1 MATIK
6 FNDVVARI
14 AVALDEPV
22 NDFAETLRTLRLTAN
37 DADDGRTFTWNND
50 SRLRD
55 MFKRGYGPGSGVE
68 ISAATI
74 GFVLVAYMFKPRRT
88 AAEKTLD
95 LMFAVP
101 PRQIGSRKL
110 ELCPRTN
117 ARHFGAALAKVLT
130 DRTLMAD
137 LTEIMV
143 VETLGRADLI
153 FGSEPHETV
162 SQFSS
167 EKYRKIK
174 PGFHTSLHM
183 RTVPLRFLPG
193 LLNQVEKAAA

>member
-1 MATIK
+1 
-6 FNDVVARI
+6 
-14 AVALDEPV
+14 
-22 NDFAETLRTLRLTAN
+22 
-37 DADDGRTFTWNND
+37 
-50 SRLRD
+50 
-55 MFKRGYGPGSGVE
+55 
-68 ISAATI
+68 
-74 GFVLVAYMFKPRRT
+74 
-88 AAEKTLD
+88 
-95 LMFAVP
+95 
-101 PRQIGSRKL
+101 
-110 ELCPRTN
+110 
-117 ARHFGAALAKVLT
+117 
-130 DRTLMAD
+130 
-137 LTEIMV
+137 MV